1 MDDFLT
7 TVGDLPLLALGVRMA
22 AVAVFVLIVALL
34 SERIGPFFGAMV
46 ASLPV
51 YTGPVYLF
59 LAIDHPPEYLSR
71 VTIGSLAACG
81 VIPVFVLAYALMAR
95 ASYRMLPSLA
105 VGLASWLA
113 CAVFVQFN
121 DWTLVEAL
129 LFAIPIYAV
138 SVLLARHFTS
148 AVPLKPAGRS
158 WIDLPLRVL
167 LVSGVA
173 GLVNAMSPFLPAK
186 LTGILSIMPTVTTA
200 LILVLHGRIG
210 GLATAALLAHSV
222 GGLIGMLLA
231 VTLVGLTVV
240 SWGPA
245 LSLSAA
251 LAVSISWNLMLI
263 LAMHARARFGR
274 TPARTSRRPASMPP
288 RDR

>member
-1 MDDFLT
+1 VDDFLT
-7 TVGDLPLLALGVRMA
+7 AVGDLPLFALGVRMA
-22 AVAVFVLIVALL
+22 AVAVFVLIVALV
-34 SERIGPFFGAMV
+34 SERVGPFFGAMV

-59 LAIDHPPEYLSR
+59 LAIDHPPEYLAR

-81 VIPVFVLAYALMAR
+81 VIPVFILVYALMAR
-95 ASYRMLPSLA
+95 AGHRMLPSLT

-113 CAVFVQFN
+113 CATFVQLN

-129 LFAIPIYAV
+129 LFAIPIFAV

-148 AVPLKPAGRS
+148 AVALKPAGRS

-167 LVSGVA
+167 LVSGIA
-173 GLVNAMSPFLPAK
+173 GLVNATSPFLPAK

-200 LILVLHGRIG
+200 LVLVLHNRI
-210 GLATAALLAHSV
+210 ATAALLAHSV
-222 GGLIGMLLA
+222 GGMIGMLLA
-231 VTLVGLTVV
+231 VTLVGVTVV
-240 SWGPA
+240 SWGPT

-251 LAVSISWNLMLI
+251 LAVSVSWNLMLI
-263 LAMHARARFGR
+263 LATHGRALFRRSPARAARHDGGR
-274 TPARTSRRPASMPP
+274 P
-288 RDR
+288 DR